1 MPAKLESIISIK
13 KIKNKGEYVYD
24 LEVDN
29 NHSFLAND
37 IFVHNTD
44 SVFLTMD
51 GKSISDFEQLT
62 IEVNDFLR
70 KEYEKFGVHPED
82 NIIELQF
89 EKVYKDIFFKGVEG
103 KGLKKKYAGILK
115 WEDGKDCNEY
125 QCRGFES
132 RRSDNPAV
140 GRKFLDDVLKMI
152 VELKDKEEIV
162 EFIREFEKRLKEEV
176 PPEEIAIPIG
186 ISKSLDKYKNQIHA
200 RASRLANERHNAG
213 IQSGDK
219 IKYIYVKNKEG
230 VIAFKSDGYLWDEYQ
245 VDYDKM
251 IRRIVNLKIGPI
263 FDSLGWS
270 HNYSIK
276 MNKKKKHLLL
286 KNILTQNELW

>member
-1 MPAKLESIISIK
+1 MYRKEIASSITYLSRKPIK
-13 KIKNKGEYVYD
+13 KVNKWFEDKGFTIIYGD
-24 LEVDN
+24 
-29 NHSFLAND
+29 
-37 IFVHNTD
+37 TD
-44 SVFLTMD
+44 STFVCMGDKTI
-51 GKSISDFEQLT
+51 KDFEQLT
-62 IEVNDFLR
+62 TDVNNYLR
-70 KEYEKFGVHPED
+70 EEYEKMGVHKED

-89 EKVYKDIFFKGVEG
+89 EKVYKNIFFKGVEG
-103 KGLKKKYAGILK
+103 KGVKKKYAGILS
-115 WEDGKDCNEY
+115 WEDGKDCYRY
-125 QCRGFES
+125 QRKGFES

-152 VELKDKEEIV
+152 VENKEKEEIV
-162 EFIREFEKRLKEEV
+162 SFIREFEKRLKEEV

-230 VIAFKSDGYLWDEYQ
+230 VIAFKSDGNLWDEYQ

-270 HNYSIK
+270 HNYSIN
-276 MNKKKKHLLL
+276 MSKKKKYILL
-286 KNILTQNELW
+286 KNLLTQKELW